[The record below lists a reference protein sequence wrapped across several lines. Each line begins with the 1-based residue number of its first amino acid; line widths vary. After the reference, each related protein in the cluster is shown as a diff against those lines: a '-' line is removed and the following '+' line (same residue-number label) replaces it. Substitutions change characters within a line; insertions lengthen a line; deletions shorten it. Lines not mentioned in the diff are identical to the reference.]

1 VTNKSHSK
9 SSKSASSAK
18 KILVIDVGGT
28 HVKVHTAGEEAQKEF
43 DSGPEL
49 TPASMCAGVL
59 KLTKGAKFDG
69 ITIGYPGL
77 VRHGAIAVEP
87 VNLGR
92 GWVGFDF
99 AEALGAPVRL
109 INDAAMQA
117 LGSFDGKKMLFLGL
131 GTGLG
136 TCLILEDASV
146 VAMEAAHLPYKH
158 GKSYEEYLGVR
169 GLKRLGKKKW
179 LKHVDV
185 VIELLRKAFEPD
197 EIVLGGGNIHKLGKV
212 PPDVRL
218 GANENALA
226 GGLRLWDEPEAKI
239 HGAAK

>member
-9 SSKSASSAK
+9 ASKSASSAK
-18 KILVIDVGGT
+18 NILVIDVGGT
-28 HVKVHTAGEEAQKEF
+28 HVKVHTAGEAAPREF
-43 DSGPEL
+43 DSGPEM
-49 TPASMCAGVL
+49 TPAAMCAGVL

-99 AEALGAPVRL
+99 AAALGAPVRL

-146 VAMEAAHLPYKH
+146 VAMEAAHLPYKN
-158 GKSYEEYLGVR
+158 GKSYEDYLGVR

-179 LKHVDV
+179 LKHVDI

-197 EIVLGGGNIHKLGKV
+197 EIVLGGGNIHKLAKL

-226 GGLRLWDEPEAKI
+226 GGLRLWDVADAKI
-239 HGAAK
+239 HGTAK